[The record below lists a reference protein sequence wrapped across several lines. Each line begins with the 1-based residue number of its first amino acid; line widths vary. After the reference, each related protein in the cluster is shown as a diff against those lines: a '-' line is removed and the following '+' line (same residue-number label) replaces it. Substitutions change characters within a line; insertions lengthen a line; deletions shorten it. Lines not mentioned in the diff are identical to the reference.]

1 MTSAITTS
9 LYSKCQL
16 RRITSHDFSPPRDS
30 TQFDTVVPRNSL
42 HPRRL
47 KISPLSPADQ
57 PASRDILSLP
67 SIGGKE
73 KNRIARCE
81 PDRCAQLVSCRT
93 RKCVPVLRTYVRA
106 MYARAARRHA
116 RACAHTPACPVCV
129 SVSTLRGCMRALT
142 HVRMTRPLVVC
153 NVGLRERVRV
163 AWFHEN
169 ARV

>member
-1 MTSAITTS
+1 MI
-9 LYSKCQL
+9 
-16 RRITSHDFSPPRDS
+16 FPPRDS

-81 PDRCAQLVSCRT
+81 SPIDAHSWFPAAHANASPYYVRT
-93 RKCVPVLRTYVRA
+93 CNVRARRASSRTCVCPYACVPRVRERVHIARMHARSNARTYD
-106 MYARAARRHA
+106 AAPR
-116 RACAHTPACPVCV
+116 C
-129 SVSTLRGCMRALT
+129 
-142 HVRMTRPLVVC
+142 VC